1 MVSILLTAG
10 SGGHRI
16 SPVDES
22 VLIVFSRWANQPRPR
37 LDQVKR
43 PLAIVSALIVVGMA
57 LAAVFLLSD
66 PEPQTPLPK
75 SITVSTP
82 ATPPGEVSSSSPS
95 AAPSDDDRDDGDDGD
110 DDDDDGMVNPPPALD
125 DVDDRDDIDD
135 DDDDDGDDG
144 DDD

>member
-1 MVSILLTAG
+1 
-10 SGGHRI
+10 I

-95 AAPSDDDRDDGDDGD
+95 AAPSDDDGDDG
-110 DDDDDGMVNPPPALD
+110 DDGMVNPPPALD

-135 DDDDDGDDG
+135 DDDGDD
-144 DDD
+144 